1 MILPDNP
8 NHDQSQMKAFPFNI
22 TRERELATFSHLLD
36 QSGSGILS
44 VYGQPG
50 TGKSELMTHY
60 QKEATDR
67 GVVFYL
73 LNAQYSKA
81 EPAAFLQLL
90 LDQMGA
96 SNLYISPLEAIH
108 MHIQHLEKQGIRFV
122 IAIDSYERFEKLDE
136 WFRQSFLPS
145 LPSSSI
151 LIFCG
156 RKQLNASW
164 RASIWYPF
172 ITSIELKGFSMGQF
186 DSAFQTLKPELTK
199 LAWEFSSGNPYALSL
214 CVQKLNETQE
224 WNREDE
230 QKIYRTVVKE
240 WLSELKDDHL
250 IPYIEV
256 ASIGRYIQQEK
267 LEVMLD
273 RIVPRKDF
281 EALVSLSFFEET
293 ESGWQLNTLFQ
304 RAMRD
309 DLRRRKPSYYHQLWK
324 RALLYCRS
332 FFDHDRIADS
342 TEISE
347 FFYLLGE
354 PMMRAALFDHE
365 TLSTY
370 TMTSASQDDWNE
382 ILPYIEENAL
392 VSEDLPTAFVDDQS
406 GETFKSFISK
416 NHKKQDSSFMTK
428 EMIESVGVHHVKLL
442 RQRDGS
448 VRGMAFLLPIQS
460 NTLRKLQSSPV
471 TRSYFKR
478 ISLAEEKR
486 ILSKEAPSGWVI
498 RYLGVKSPK
507 QMEDRK
513 ALLYH
518 LLPLVLT
525 EGILVASTPIPFYQD
540 LLEQFRFHEI
550 PEAMHFDYGPD
561 RPSKTYELDLRNARL
576 SHYLETFASAL
587 GVNLSETPQH
597 PYQFTAREQEVVSL
611 VIQGYS
617 NAKLAQSLSLSEVTI
632 KKHLSRIYEKTG
644 VKNRTQLTRVM
655 LERK

>member
-1 MILPDNP
+1 MVLPDNP
-8 NHDQSQMKAFPFNI
+8 NHDQSQMKAFPFNM
-22 TRERELATFSHLLD
+22 TREKELASFSRLLD
-36 QSGSGILS
+36 HSESSILS

-73 LNAQYSKA
+73 VNAQYSKA

-96 SNLYISPLEAIH
+96 SNVYVSPIEAIK
-108 MHIQHLEKQGIRFV
+108 MHIQHLEKQGMRFV

-172 ITSIELKGFSMGQF
+172 ITTIELKGFSMGQF
-186 DSAFQTLKPELTK
+186 DSVFQTLEPKLIR
-199 LAWEFSSGNPYALSL
+199 LAWQFSSGNPYALSL

-224 WNREDE
+224 WNERDE

-240 WLSELKDDHL
+240 WLSELEGDL
-250 IPYIEV
+250 LLPYIEV

-267 LEVMLD
+267 LEFMLD
-273 RIVPRKDF
+273 QPISRKDF
-281 EALVSLSFFEET
+281 EALISLSFFEET
-293 ESGWQLNTLFQ
+293 EAGWQLTPLFQ

-332 FFDHDRIADS
+332 FFDHDRLVDS

-354 PMMRAALFDHE
+354 PMMRASLFDHE

-370 TMTSASQDDWNE
+370 TMTSASQDDWME
-382 ILPYIEENAL
+382 ILPYLEENA
-392 VSEDLPTAFVDDQS
+392 PFVNNQHE
-406 GETFKSFISK
+406 ETFKYFTS
-416 NHKKQDSSFMTK
+416 NNENKQGFMTK
-428 EMIESVGVHHVKLL
+428 EMIEDVGVHHVKLL
-442 RQRDGS
+442 RQRDGIL
-448 VRGMAFLLPIQS
+448 RGIAFLIPIQS
-460 NTLRKLQSSPV
+460 TTLRKLQNSPV
-471 TRSYFKR
+471 TRSYFKKL
-478 ISLAEEKR
+478 SYAEEKR
-486 ILSKEAPSGWVI
+486 ILSRDSPSGWVI
-498 RYLGVKSPK
+498 RYLAVKNPK
-507 QMEDRK
+507 QLEDRN

-525 EGILVASTPIPFYQD
+525 EGILVASTPLLYYQE
-540 LLEQFRFHEI
+540 LLQQFRFNEI
-550 PEAMHFDYGPD
+550 PDAMHFDYGPD

-576 SHYLETFASAL
+576 SHYLETFANAL
-587 GVNLSETPQH
+587 GVNLSETPEH
-597 PYQFTAREQEVVSL
+597 HFHFTAREQEVVSL

-617 NAKLAQSLSLSEVTI
+617 NAKLAETLSLSEVTI

-655 LERK
+655 LEKK

>member
-1 MILPDNP
+1 MILPENP
-8 NHDQSQMKAFPFNI
+8 NHDKSQAKAFPFNI
-22 TRERELATFSHLLD
+22 TREKELATFSHLLD
-36 QSGSGILS
+36 QKGSGILS

-50 TGKSELMTHY
+50 TGKSELITHY
-60 QKEATDR
+60 QKEAKDR
-67 GVVFYL
+67 DVVFYL
-73 LNAQYSKA
+73 VNAQYSKA

-108 MHIQHLEKQGIRFV
+108 MHIQHLEEQGIRFV
-122 IAIDSYERFEKLDE
+122 IAIDSYERFENLDE

-156 RKQLNASW
+156 RKALNASW

-172 ITSIELKGFSMGQF
+172 ITMMELKGFSIGQF

-224 WNREDE
+224 WNKQDE
-230 QKIYRTVVKE
+230 HKIYRTVVKE

-250 IPYIEV
+250 LPYIEV

-273 RIVPRKDF
+273 RTIPRKDF

-293 ESGWQLNTLFQ
+293 ESGWQLNMLFQ

-332 FFDHDRIADS
+332 FFNFDRLIDS
-342 TEISE
+342 NEISE

-354 PMMRAALFDHE
+354 PIMGAALFDHE
-365 TLSTY
+365 TLPTY
-370 TMTSASQDDWNE
+370 TMTSANQDDWNE

-392 VSEDLPTAFVDDQS
+392 VSEDLPPAYVVDNQKE
-406 GETFKSFISK
+406 ETVKHLNKQEPSFI
-416 NHKKQDSSFMTK
+416 TK
-428 EMIESVGVHHVKLL
+428 EMIESVGIEHVKLL
-442 RQRDGS
+442 RQRNGI
-448 VRGMAFLLPIQS
+448 VKGIAFLIPIQA
-460 NTLRKLQSSPV
+460 NTLRKLQTSPV

-478 ISLAEEKR
+478 IPAAEERR
-486 ILSKEAPSGWVI
+486 ILSQDTPSGWVI

-507 QMEDRK
+507 QMEDQK

-525 EGILVASTPIPFYQD
+525 EGILVASTPLPFYQE

-587 GVNLSETPQH
+587 GVNLTEIPHHS
-597 PYQFTAREQEVVSL
+597 YQFTAREQEVVSL

-632 KKHLSRIYEKTG
+632 KKHLSRIYEKIG

>member
-1 MILPDNP
+1 MNLPDNP
-8 NHDQSQMKAFPFNI
+8 NQEQIQSKAFPFNI
-22 TRERELATFSHLLD
+22 TREKELAVFSRLLD
-36 QSGSGILS
+36 QNGSSILS

-60 QKEATDR
+60 QKEASDR
-67 GVVFYL
+67 DIVFYL
-73 LNAQYSKA
+73 VNAQYSKA
-81 EPAAFLQLL
+81 EPSAFLQLL
-90 LDQMGA
+90 LEQMGA
-96 SNLYISPLEAIH
+96 SNLYISPLEAIN
-108 MHIQHLEKQGIRFV
+108 MHIQHLEQQGIRFV

-156 RKQLNASW
+156 RKKLRESW

-172 ITSIELKGFSMGQF
+172 ITSIELKGFSIGQY
-186 DSAFQTLKPELTK
+186 DSAFRTLKPELTK
-199 LAWEFSSGNPYALSL
+199 LAWQFSSGNPYALSL

-224 WNREDE
+224 WNEKDE
-230 QKIYRTVVKE
+230 QKIYRTVVQE
-240 WLSELKDDHL
+240 WLSELEDDRL
-250 IPYIEV
+250 LPYIEV
-256 ASIGRYIQQEK
+256 ASIGHYIQQEK

-273 RIVPRKDF
+273 QTISRKDF

-309 DLRRRKPSYYHQLWK
+309 DLRRRKPTYYHQLWK

-332 FFDHDRIADS
+332 FFKHDRVMDS

-354 PMMRAALFDHE
+354 PMMRASLFDHD

-370 TMTSASQDDWNE
+370 SMTSASSDDWDE
-382 ILPYIEENAL
+382 VLPYL
-392 VSEDLPTAFVDDQS
+392 KSHPTMNDAGEASFVNDQS
-406 GETFKSFISK
+406 SQGFHQRAPKSGDKESAYI
-416 NHKKQDSSFMTK
+416 TK
-428 EMIESVGVHHVKLL
+428 EMIESVGIQHVKLL
-442 RQRDGS
+442 RH
-448 VRGMAFLLPIQS
+448 RGGKVIGIAFLIPIQS
-460 NTLRKLQSSPV
+460 STLKKLQQSPV

-478 ISLAEEKR
+478 LSSSEEKR
-486 ILSKEAPSGWVI
+486 ILSQDKPAGWVI
-498 RYLGVKSPK
+498 RYLGVKNVN
-507 QMEDRK
+507 QIEDRQ

-525 EGILVASTPIPFYQD
+525 EGILVASTPLPFYQD
-540 LLEQFRFHEI
+540 LLEQFRFNELHD
-550 PEAMHFDYGPD
+550 AMHFDYGPD
-561 RPSKTYELDLRNARL
+561 RPSRTYELDLRNARL
-576 SHYLETFASAL
+576 SQYLETFAQAL
-587 GVNLSETPQH
+587 GVNLTETPHH
-597 PYQFTAREQEVVSL
+597 PFQFTPREEEVVTL

-617 NAKLAQSLSLSEVTI
+617 NANLAAELSLSEVTI

-644 VKNRTQLTRVM
+644 VKNRTQLTRIM

>member
-1 MILPDNP
+1 MVLPDNP

-22 TRERELATFSHLLD
+22 TREKELASFSRLLD
-36 QSGSGILS
+36 HSGSGILS

-60 QKEATDR
+60 QQEATDR

-73 LNAQYSKA
+73 VNAQYSKA
-81 EPAAFLQLL
+81 EPSAFLQLL

-96 SNLYISPLEAIH
+96 SNVYISPLEAIH

-136 WFRQSFLPS
+136 WFRQSFLPT

-186 DSAFQTLKPELTK
+186 DSVFQTLDPELIQ
-199 LAWEFSSGNPYALSL
+199 LAWQFSSGNPYALSL

-224 WNREDE
+224 WNERDE

-240 WLSELKDDHL
+240 WLSELEDDQL
-250 IPYIEV
+250 LPYIEV

-273 RIVPRKDF
+273 QSISRKDF
-281 EALVSLSFFEET
+281 EALISLSFFEET
-293 ESGWQLNTLFQ
+293 EAGWQLNTLFQ

-332 FFDHDRIADS
+332 FFDHNRIVDS

-354 PMMRAALFDHE
+354 PMMRASLFDHE

-370 TMTSASQDDWNE
+370 TMTSANQDDWRE
-382 ILPYIEENAL
+382 ILPYLEENAL
-392 VSEDLPTAFVDDQS
+392 VKKDLNASFVNDQS
-406 GETFKSFISK
+406 EQTFKYFISK
-416 NHKKQDSSFMTK
+416 NNNQESAFMTK
-428 EMIESVGVHHVKLL
+428 EMIESVGIHHVKLL
-442 RQRDGS
+442 RQRDGI
-448 VRGMAFLLPIQS
+448 VKGIAFLLPIQS

-478 ISLAEEKR
+478 ISPAEEKR
-486 ILSKEAPSGWVI
+486 ILSQDTPSGWVI
-498 RYLGVKSPK
+498 RYLGVKNPK

-525 EGILVASTPIPFYQD
+525 EGILVASTPLPFYQD
-540 LLEQFRFHEI
+540 LLEQFRFNEI

-576 SHYLETFASAL
+576 SHYLETFANAL

-597 PYQFTAREQEVVSL
+597 RFQFTAREQEVVSL

-617 NAKLAQSLSLSEVTI
+617 NAKLAQTLSLSEVTI